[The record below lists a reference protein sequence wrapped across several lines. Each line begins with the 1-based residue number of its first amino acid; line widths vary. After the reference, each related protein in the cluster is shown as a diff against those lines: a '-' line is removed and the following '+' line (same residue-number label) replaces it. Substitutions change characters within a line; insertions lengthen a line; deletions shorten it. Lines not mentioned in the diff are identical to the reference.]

1 MTAESV
7 GEVPGG
13 LRAIDRQLLGLQ
25 PDPVAPGVLW
35 FDLVPHLCR
44 TDGRFY
50 GGAALAVALAAGE
63 AVTGRPALWSSTQL
77 VATATQGERVRV
89 ETLVVA
95 SGRSVDQI
103 QVRGS
108 VGDRLLFTAV
118 GSTATPRSDGLS
130 GTGPVM
136 PRVPEPEACADWRGP
151 GNVDWGLVPDIGH
164 HRVVEYRAAPQH
176 AAAPDRPGHLALWTR
191 LRGDMAAARPG
202 LSPAVLGFMADLVPL
217 AICRACGVD
226 GAGTSLDNSLRVG
239 RPGDSDWVLL
249 ELDGHSAVGG
259 YGHGHVHCWSQDG
272 RLLATGTQ
280 SARLATAAEMLAR
293 RPRAR

>member
-13 LRAIDRQLLGLQ
+13 LRAIDRQLLGLAA
-25 PDPVAPGVLW
+25 DPAEPGVLW

-89 ETLVVA
+89 DTL
-95 SGRSVDQI
+95 
-103 QVRGS
+103 
-108 VGDRLLFTAV
+108 
-118 GSTATPRSDGLS
+118 
-130 GTGPVM
+130 
-136 PRVPEPEACADWRGP
+136 
-151 GNVDWGLVPDIGH
+151 
-164 HRVVEYRAAPQH
+164 
-176 AAAPDRPGHLALWTR
+176 
-191 LRGDMAAARPG
+191 
-202 LSPAVLGFMADLVPL
+202 ADLVPL

-239 RPGDSDWVLL
+239 EPGDSDWVLL

-293 RPRAR
+293 RARAR